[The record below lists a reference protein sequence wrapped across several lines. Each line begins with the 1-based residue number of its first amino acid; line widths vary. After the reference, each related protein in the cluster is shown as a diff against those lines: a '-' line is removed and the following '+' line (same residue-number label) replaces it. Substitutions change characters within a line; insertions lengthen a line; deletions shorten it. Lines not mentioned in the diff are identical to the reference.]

1 MTEPD
6 QPAAGQTGDKQYV
19 LSGDFRG
26 AIVNIESTFVGAS
39 AAQDVEGQPPAPGD
53 PPYKGLESFGEADA
67 EHFLGRERLTARLA
81 GRLRDD
87 HFLAIVGAS
96 GSGKS
101 SVVRAGLIPALRAG
115 KPLAD
120 GGLPPA
126 GSSQWAARVLTPTA
140 HPLDALA
147 VALTDAAIPDE
158 AAALSARLA
167 ADPTA
172 LAAAARDLLAKEGRP
187 RLLLVLDQFEE
198 AFSLARDAAER
209 RALFDNL
216 VAAVDPTANHPITIV
231 VALRAD
237 FYARFAEHDG
247 LRDLVARHQ
256 EYIGAMSREELFRA
270 IVAPATRGNWKL
282 QEGLVELMLD
292 DAGDEPG
299 ALPLLSHALL
309 ATWQR
314 RRGRTMTLS
323 AYKEAGGVRGA
334 IAKTAEAVFQQ
345 RLTPEQR
352 PIARAIFVR
361 LTELGE
367 SVDADTPDTRRRAAF
382 SELITRATDTQMLDA
397 VLNILVDA
405 RLVITDVVPPTNTK
419 IVEVAHEA
427 LIREWPTLRAWLDQD
442 REGLI
447 RQRQLTED
455 VGDWLKLGRDPG
467 ALYRGAR
474 LARTLE
480 WTAAAPDALSVDEA
494 EFLDASRAAAA
505 REARARSTQRALAIS
520 SVVLL
525 VLAVV
530 AALWAFDVISPRPVD
545 KMDGNFNIA
554 VADFAVL
561 DEAGRLVDSDGGRR
575 VAERLGKTLL
585 AEFAAQPPVPTPTT
599 TAPAPLP
606 AGQATAAAALPPDV
620 AVWFDGPELEEQHNV
635 TIGVVGLP
643 PLEATTPTEASEA
656 LNADMVIHGD
666 MRPAGDFNSLTLRFY
681 LRQQY
686 KADFGQMIGFH
697 EFTTRVPV
705 FDPDNPRE
713 EVWRELDPLAG
724 ALAWLIH
731 GLRQE
736 ILGDQAAALA
746 AFERAAALT
755 PDSDVVQYFLGQEHI
770 YSAQRNGGDE
780 TQLVAANAAFDE
792 ALRLNPDNPRAL
804 IGIGS
809 VHFVRA
815 QRLLNEAEARGEGG
829 DPAVLAAVRQEAEAA
844 LELYTQVALR
854 GEQIETYGVP
864 VAGIARV
871 GRAIALRL
879 LGEAAFQGGDPAA
892 AEAHIDQAIAA
903 LEADLGQLDI
913 ANDPRLLAQADQAL
927 GSVYE
932 WKAFLL
938 GQRGAAD
945 EAQAARDKALGFYN
959 ACVRQGEDF
968 PVDEYLV
975 DHIVGELCAPRV
987 AALQAPQGVG
997 G

>member
-39 AAQDVEGQPPAPGD
+39 AAQDVEGQSPAPGD
-53 PPYKGLESFGEADA
+53 PPYKGLESFTEADA

-81 GRLRDD
+81 SRLREER
-87 HFLAIVGAS
+87 FLAIVGAS

-126 GSSQWAARVLTPTA
+126 GSAQWAIRVLTPTA

-147 VALTDAAIPDE
+147 VALTAAATADTAASD

-172 LAAAARDLLAKEGRP
+172 LATAARDLLAKEGRP
-187 RLLLVLDQFEE
+187 HLLLAIDQFEE

-216 VAAVDPTANHPITIV
+216 VAAVDPTANHPITIIV
-231 VALRAD
+231 VLRAD

-247 LRDLVARHQ
+247 LRELIARRQ

-270 IVAPATRGNWKL
+270 IVAPAARGDWKL

-309 ATWQR
+309 ATWER

-323 AYKEAGGVRGA
+323 AYKESGGVRGA
-334 IAKTAEAVFQQ
+334 IAKTAESVFQQ
-345 RLTPEQR
+345 RLTPAQR

-361 LTELGE
+361 LTELGD
-367 SVDADTPDTRRRAAF
+367 SADADTPDTRRRASF
-382 SELITRATDTQMLDA
+382 SELITRATDPQMLDA

-405 RLVITDVVPPTNTK
+405 RLVITDVVPPTNTQ

-447 RQRQLTED
+447 RQRQLTLD
-455 VGDWLKLGRDPG
+455 VSDWLKLGRDPG

-505 REARARSTQRALAIS
+505 REARARTMQRALAIS

-525 VLAVV
+525 VLAIV
-530 AALWAFDVISPRPVD
+530 AALLAFDVISLRPAD
-545 KMDGNFNIA
+545 QMSGDFNIA
-554 VADFAVL
+554 VAEFAVL
-561 DEAGRLVDSDGGRR
+561 NESGELVKGDGGRR
-575 VAERLGKTLL
+575 VAERLGATLQS
-585 AEFAAQPPVPTPTT
+585 EFAQRPEV
-599 TAPAPLP
+599 
-606 AGQATAAAALPPDV
+606 Q
-620 AVWFDGPELEEQHNV
+620 VWFDSPTLEQEHNV

-643 PLEATTPTEASEA
+643 PLRATPPAEASAA
-656 LNADMVIHGD
+656 LNADVVIHGD
-666 MRPAGDFNSLTLRFY
+666 IRPAGNGNALTLRFY
-681 LRQQY
+681 LRPQFE
-686 KADFGQMIGFH
+686 ADFSQMVGFH
-697 EFTTRVPV
+697 EFTARVPV
-705 FDPDNPRE
+705 FDPANPRE
-713 EVWRELDPLAG
+713 EVWRELDPLSG
-724 ALAWLIH
+724 ALAWLIQ

-746 AFERAAALT
+746 AFEQAATLA
-755 PDSDVVQYFLGQEHI
+755 PDSDVVQYFLGQEHF
-770 YSAQRNGGDE
+770 YSAQRAGGDE
-780 TQLVAANAAFDE
+780 TQLAAAETAFNE
-792 ALRLNPDNPRAL
+792 SLRLNPDNARAS
-804 IGIGS
+804 IGLGS
-809 VHFVRA
+809 VHFARG

-829 DPAVLAAVRQEAEAA
+829 DATALAAVRAEAEAA
-844 LELYTQVALR
+844 LAAYTAVALR

-879 LGEAAFQGGDPAA
+879 LGETAFQGGDPAA
-892 AEAHIDQAIAA
+892 AEAHIDEAIAA
-903 LEADLGQLDI
+903 LEADAGQLDI
-913 ANDPRLLAQADQAL
+913 DNDPRLAAQSDQAL
-927 GSVYE
+927 GSIYE

-938 GQRGAAD
+938 GERGAAD

-968 PVDEYLV
+968 PFDVYLV
-975 DHIVGELCAPRV
+975 EHIVGQLCAPRV
-987 AALQAPQGVG
+987 TALQAPG
-997 G
+997 GEGG